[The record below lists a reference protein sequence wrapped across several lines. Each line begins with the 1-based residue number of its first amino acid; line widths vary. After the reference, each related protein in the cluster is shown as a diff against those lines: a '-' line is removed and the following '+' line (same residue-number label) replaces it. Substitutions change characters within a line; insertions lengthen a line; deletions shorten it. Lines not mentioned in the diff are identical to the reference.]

1 LRGRGTGFGASG
13 WPRKNAASRSR
24 DSILSE
30 LLISFRPE
38 KRRAGATSKKR
49 RGATSEKRRGECRAS
64 YGTRGWCKKCTGS
77 RHRFTGINRHSLRDG
92 FTVSFELFPVTGLC
106 CHRRQRDAK
115 KNSRHHRQ
123 LDASVGASEP
133 HDFAVRRPRRSST
146 RITHMTT
153 LPASTAS
160 CPNVRDDGQ
169 RPSSRNR
176 THRKGNR
183 PERKARNFSNRD
195 WTTQIRL
202 NSLGKSGF
210 ASALFQAC
218 EPSSAACDGSD
229 LPARQRHRSVRAHKG
244 RE

>member
-1 LRGRGTGFGASG
+1 MRKFLGGDFSPPPSLSSPPPCGGRGTGFGASG

-38 KRRAGATSKKR
+38 KRRAGATSEKR

-64 YGTRGWCKKCTGS
+64 DGTRGWCKKCTGS

-133 HDFAVRRPRRSST
+133 HDFAVRQPRRSSARKT
-146 RITHMTT
+146 
-153 LPASTAS
+153 
-160 CPNVRDDGQ
+160 RDDVAQ
-169 RPSSRNR
+169 RPPHPAPTFVTMANAPLSGTGRTAKATDLLEKQSGKFFARGLDTPNQLDGVGVFALPPRQISRKR
-176 THRKGNR
+176 TK
-183 PERKARNFSNRD
+183 
-195 WTTQIRL
+195 
-202 NSLGKSGF
+202 
-210 ASALFQAC
+210 
-218 EPSSAACDGSD
+218 
-229 LPARQRHRSVRAHKG
+229 
-244 RE
+244 